1 MDNPNI
7 NGNQMVT
14 IPLKEY
20 DRLRDQADAT
30 RLMFDRFMNLEA
42 RLMEMNHKIMDLDI
56 KKANK

>member
-30 RLMFDRFMNLEA
+30 RLMFDRFMTLEA

>member
-20 DRLRDQADAT
+20 DRLRDQADAN
-30 RLMFDRFMNLEA
+30 RLMFDRFMTLEA